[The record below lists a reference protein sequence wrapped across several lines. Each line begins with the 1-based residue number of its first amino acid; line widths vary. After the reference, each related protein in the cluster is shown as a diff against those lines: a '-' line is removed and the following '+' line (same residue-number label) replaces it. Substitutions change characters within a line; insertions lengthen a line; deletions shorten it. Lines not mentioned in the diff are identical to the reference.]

1 MIHRINIFILSLIV
15 ALSPTLTF
23 AMFGGWSVGTPNY
36 QGAGSF
42 YYPATKTQM
51 VNGKPS
57 NKTSGFTVPVSAS
70 RVAKVLAG
78 GVGAVALAEAV
89 TMLLGAGVDWILD
102 PANNRVVYG
111 DSSGAVDPASR
122 PDIQYTYGCSSNYQ
136 QSVCNYKTYATPEA
150 VGQIAAIAFG
160 PNNGGNTVLNGCT
173 ASSSGTSYTCVLQH
187 KDGRTSPFVVT
198 KVANPAYDPS
208 AEKEEDQR
216 KSIPLEAVAAQVI
229 SNADSH
235 SNADQRR
242 AAVATVQAAAQ
253 DIVNEAENDDA
264 KRRPFET
271 QLERD
276 ASRDTSET
284 ATGSATTRPSENTGE
299 QTTPAAPPMDIALEF
314 PVFCSWAGLVCE
326 AAQEAIVFPTTVAG
340 YVADFWDYVSD
351 SSVPETSTKV
361 DIIEV
366 PQPEINSN
374 YFSWNAYCPFTAER
388 TTIEMAGHKS
398 TFESDLTSWCDMA
411 SEIRPFVI
419 MAGALASFLIAAGV
433 VGRSDD

>member
-36 QGAGSF
+36 VGNGSF
-42 YYPATKTQM
+42 YYPASKTTKI
-51 VNGKPS
+51 NGNPV
-57 NKTSGFTVPVSAS
+57 NKTSGFTVPVSAA
-70 RVAKVLAG
+70 RVAKVIAG

-89 TMLLGAGVDWILD
+89 TMLIGAGVDWVLD
-102 PANNRVVYG
+102 PANNRVVYTKSA
-111 DSSGAVDPASR
+111 DDLPPSDR
-122 PDIQYTYGCSSNYQ
+122 PDLQYVWKVFGATA
-136 QSVCNYKTYATPEA
+136 ATP
-150 VGQIAAIAFG
+150 QAACSAA
-160 PNNGGNTVLNGCT
+160 GGNWV
-173 ASSSGTSYTCVLQH
+173 ASDTFPCK
-187 KDGRTSPFVVT
+187 KDGYQSIPTRVE
-198 KVANPAYDPS
+198 NPAYDPAS
-208 AEKEEDQR
+208 DKPDDQR
-216 KSIPLEAVAAQVI
+216 KTIPLETVAAQVI

-253 DIVNEAENDDA
+253 DIVNEAENDA
-264 KRRPFET
+264 TKARPFVN
-271 QLERD
+271 QMERG
-276 ASRDTSET
+276 ASTSTSET

-361 DIIEV
+361 EIIEA
-366 PQPEINSN
+366 PKNEIKDD
-374 YFSWNAYCPFTAER
+374 YFYWNAYCPFTAER
-388 TTIEMAGHKS
+388 TTIEIAGHKS

-433 VGRSDD
+433 VGRSED